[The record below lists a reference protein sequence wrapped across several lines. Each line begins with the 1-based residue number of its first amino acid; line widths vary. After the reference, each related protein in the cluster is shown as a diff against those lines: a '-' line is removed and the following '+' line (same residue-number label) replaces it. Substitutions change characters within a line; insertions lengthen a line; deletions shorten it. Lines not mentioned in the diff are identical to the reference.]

1 MSKPLS
7 PSQQK
12 AFDQLMQVLPLFHIV
27 GLTGNSGAGKTT
39 ILQEMHE
46 RTGGAWI
53 CMRELLHA
61 LRSKH
66 PLAIEET
73 FEQIVEAAL
82 KSADHVYIDELSLL
96 SMVVQ
101 GGCGGYPRP
110 NLLASV
116 LESLTALAETG
127 NKKLIFTSLYNHHE
141 LSKKGYTGFIP
152 TFTAEDY
159 EFFCREFLGP
169 QLADRLD
176 YRKVFRFARSLHAYD
191 LKTIGIL
198 LRGDNDLD
206 TERYIEALRTFG
218 LTSNV
223 NLGEVQQVT
232 LADLK
237 GVDDIIQS
245 LEANVVVPLEQVE
258 LADEL
263 RLRPKR
269 GVLLVGP
276 PGTGKT
282 TVGRALAHRLK
293 SKFFLID
300 GTYISGTGDFYYR
313 IQQVFSEAKHNA
325 PSIIFVDDSDAIFE
339 SGEELGLYRYLL
351 TMLDGLESESAGQV
365 CVMLT
370 AMDVGHLPPALIR
383 SGRVELWLEMRLPDE
398 PARAAILEQML
409 TTQAAAFAALD
420 VARLV
425 EATVGFTGADL
436 KRLLEDGK
444 NLLAYDKVRGV
455 PLQPVTEYFLRA
467 VATVRENKAHYA
479 SAEAR
484 ARQLR
489 PTRPV
494 YYDQAASPEA

>member
-1 MSKPLS
+1 MSKQLS

-12 AFDQLMQVLPLFHIV
+12 AFDQILQVMPLFHV
-27 GLTGNSGAGKTT
+27 LGLTGNSGAGKTT
-39 ILQEMHE
+39 ILCELHE
-46 RTGGAWI
+46 RTGGKWI

-61 LRSKH
+61 LRTKH

-82 KSADHVYIDELSLL
+82 KTADHVYLDELSLL

-101 GGCGGYPRP
+101 GGGCGGYPRP

-116 LESLTALAETG
+116 LESLTALAEAEH
-127 NKKLIFTSLYNHHE
+127 KKLIFTSLYNHHE
-141 LSKKGYTGFIP
+141 LSKKGYVGFIP
-152 TFTAEDY
+152 AFTAADY
-159 EFFCREFLGP
+159 EFFCRAYLGP
-169 QLADRLD
+169 ALADRLD
-176 YRKVFRFARSLHAYD
+176 YTKVYRFARNLHAYD
-191 LKTIGIL
+191 LKTIGIF
-198 LRGDNDLD
+198 LRGEKDLD
-206 TERYIEALRTFG
+206 TERYIEALRNFG

-232 LADLK
+232 LKDLK
-237 GVDDIIQS
+237 GVDDVIQS

-313 IQQVFSEAKHNA
+313 IQQVFHEAKHNA

-351 TMLDGLESESAGQV
+351 TMLDGLESESVGQV
-365 CVMLT
+365 CVMMT

-398 PARAAILEQML
+398 AARAAILEQML
-409 TTQAAAFAALD
+409 NTQASVFEAVEVPF
-420 VARLV
+420 LV

-444 NLLAYDKVRGV
+444 NLLAYDKVRGL
-455 PLQPVTEYFLRA
+455 PLRPVTDYFLRA
-467 VATVRENKAHYA
+467 VETVRENKAHYA
-479 SAEAR
+479 EAEAR
-484 ARQLR
+484 AR
-489 PTRPV
+489 
-494 YYDQAASPEA
+494 